1 MPVLRRPVGTGPA
14 LTGPELVLCL
24 VMTVRAIKPEELEA
38 CCALGGTGWLAGVVR
53 GIWKEGGSSSDLCF
67 VAERDGKPVGR
78 VFFHR
83 RSSSA
88 ELAMFGTHID
98 SSVNFFETGRALL
111 GTALAR
117 LREKGVTGIEYAIYD
132 IYDPDPELYQALVA
146 ATGFKQYQEKKRYVW
161 RDSGEAVKVRMRLRF
176 KSMADAGEYSF
187 EQAVGQVTVGT
198 LDREDRARI
207 KKSGVAE
214 TARWYMQILK
224 EGEFRPTEWL
234 VGYLRDGRLCGL
246 VVPKRLDDKEG
257 TIDYLGVV
265 PELRG
270 SGYGFDLL
278 AKGTALLR
286 QRGFKTVVAETDCEN
301 RPFHA
306 QLERAGFQHNGTL
319 RCFRCDLAQG
329 HSPSP
334 VRG

>member
-1 MPVLRRPVGTGPA
+1 
-14 LTGPELVLCL
+14 LTGRVSGLCL
-24 VMTVRAIKPEELEA
+24 VVTVKAIKPEELEA
-38 CCALGGTGWLAGVVR
+38 CCGLGGTGWLANVVR
-53 GIWKEGGSSSDLCF
+53 GIWKEGGSSPDLCF
-67 VAERDGKPVGR
+67 VAEQDGKPIGR

-83 RSSSA
+83 RSSYS

-98 SSVNFFETGRALL
+98 ASVDFFKTGRALL
-111 GTALAR
+111 DQALAR
-117 LREKGVTGIEYAIYD
+117 LKEKGAAGIEYAIYD
-132 IYDPDPELYQALVA
+132 IYDPDPELYQALLETV
-146 ATGFKQYQEKKRYVW
+146 GFRQYQEKKRYVW
-161 RDSGEAVKVRMRLRF
+161 QDTGAAVKVQMRLRF
-176 KSMADAGEYSF
+176 KSMADIGEYSF
-187 EQAVGQVTVGT
+187 EQAIGQVTVGT
-198 LDREDRARI
+198 LDREDRARTR
-207 KKSGVAE
+207 KSGVAE

-301 RPFHA
+301 RPFPA
-306 QLERAGFQHNGTL
+306 QLERAGYRHHGTL

-329 HSPSP
+329 GSPGP
-334 VRG
+334 VCG